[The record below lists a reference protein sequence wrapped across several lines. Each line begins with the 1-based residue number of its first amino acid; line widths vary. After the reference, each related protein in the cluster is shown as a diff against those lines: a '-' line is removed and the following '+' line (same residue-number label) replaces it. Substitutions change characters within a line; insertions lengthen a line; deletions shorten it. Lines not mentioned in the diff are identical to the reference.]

1 MPLPPVTENLCI
13 DFWVLKSAAHKVTRH
28 TEDQVPVP
36 AGKAGY
42 LIGQLDRTQE
52 SRAIR
57 NKHLE
62 ACRLSDHHR
71 VQLLDSSHL
80 LKNL

>member
-13 DFWVLKSAAHKVTRH
+13 DFWVLKSEAHKVTRH

-57 NKHLE
+57 NKHL
-62 ACRLSDHHR
+62 
-71 VQLLDSSHL
+71 
-80 LKNL
+80 